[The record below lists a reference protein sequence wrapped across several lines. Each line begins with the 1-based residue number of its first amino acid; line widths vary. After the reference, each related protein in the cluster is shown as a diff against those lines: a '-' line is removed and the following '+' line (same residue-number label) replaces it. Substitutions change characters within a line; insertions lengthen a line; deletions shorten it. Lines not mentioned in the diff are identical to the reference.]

1 MNVSVRP
8 RDATLFPARALGA
21 AMDRLIVEEERQL
34 SPVVVI
40 MTAVLALAFLGG
52 LAYTAIGVLA

>member
-1 MNVSVRP
+1 
-8 RDATLFPARALGA
+8 
-21 AMDRLIVEEERQL
+21 MDRLIVEEERQL

>member
-1 MNVSVRP
+1 
-8 RDATLFPARALGA
+8 
-21 AMDRLIVEEERQL
+21 MDRLIVEEERQL

-40 MTAVLALAFLGG
+40 MTAVLGLAFLGG